1 LFVWW
6 ELRAREP
13 LVQLRLFQSGNFT
26 ADSIVI
32 AAMQF
37 GLMGVSVFG
46 AIWVQ
51 DVLGFGPIT
60 AGLSLLPLTIPLLLL
75 SVPSGRLYDRIGPRL
90 PVAVGA
96 LLLGLSLIWTAV
108 LLDQRD
114 YAWLVPGY
122 VLMGVGLAL
131 MITPTTTDALN
142 AADPALRGQASGV
155 VQTMRQVGG
164 TVGIAILGTIV
175 AHVQTNQVTDWI
187 AADPAQRAGD
197 ANQIATLLANPD
209 AAPTAAA
216 DPSVV
221 AMLED
226 AVTTA
231 ISASYWVAGAVS
243 LLAAIVAA
251 MVLRRVRAADAESD
265 DVPMAVG

>member
-1 LFVWW
+1 MIFLALGPLIGGLLVEAISWRAVFFVNLPVGIAMLVLAQTTLPRKVTPPGGSIDWPGVPLLIGGVGALVLGLMQSQQWGWGSPAIIGLLAAAAILLPAFVWW
-6 ELRAREP
+6 ELRAPEP

-96 LLLGLSLIWTAV
+96 VLLGLSLIWTAV
-108 LLDQRD
+108 VLDQRD

-122 VLMGVGLAL
+122 LLMGVGLAL

-164 TVGIAILGTIV
+164 TVGI
-175 AHVQTNQVTDWI
+175 
-187 AADPAQRAGD
+187 
-197 ANQIATLLANPD
+197 
-209 AAPTAAA
+209 
-216 DPSVV
+216 
-221 AMLED
+221 
-226 AVTTA
+226 
-231 ISASYWVAGAVS
+231 GA
-243 LLAAIVAA
+243 
-251 MVLRRVRAADAESD
+251 
-265 DVPMAVG
+265 